1 MAITRIGTKLIK
13 DGVVTTV
20 KLGSSAITRSDIQSG
35 SVQPGHLDVNQ
46 GQSGHVDFLDGDY
59 FILGDKTKFDANAD
73 PVAGAHIRSFSFSQL
88 KTALSLSNAA
98 RGNEGSVQF
107 NNGTGFD
114 GIAKITTDGVHLT
127 ASNAGRIAFA
137 FTGISGSTGEIYS
150 SAKTTLKVNAKS
162 RLLLHSSGTVQ
173 GNQSG
178 SLELVAS
185 GLVPT
190 VKPAVAVQPG
200 TYRMI
205 FTSGS
210 SGVHGESNRTKTYG
224 PLKSGVAQLVFVQ
237 STGSTNKE
245 YYLFYLNQA
254 SSPSPL
260 PISASLNLEY
270 SDLKPGAFRKTTA
283 VEAIAGVS
291 DWRDVVANLATAMNT
306 ELNTAADLAT
316 VTYNA
321 TSSINGTASIEI
333 TYKAG
338 TTLGNI
344 GIGTG
349 AETNSTGK
357 GKFTTT
363 LGSALYSP
371 SYNPAPLEGS
381 FSGFINSNDRK
392 LAGEPD
398 SSGGRVSIVVSG
410 SAAVAANATWLNLG
424 GGSNLYAD
432 TFVTVLSGSGTS
444 QVHKATVDE
453 IITGKLD
460 LDSGTA
466 IISGSGTASI
476 HSLDVDEATI
486 DGVAMTT
493 VRDAAAYSISGSGTA
508 SIHKLDTDE
517 GDFRKLI
524 ATVVTGATGQFHKID
539 GDEGDFRK
547 LIATVVTSSGTS
559 LFHKIDGDEGD
570 FRKVVATNITS
581 SGTSNLHVVSADEV
595 SGSSGKFHKLVVDDL
610 SARRIQ
616 STITTTGYFEVPQ
629 KQFIPAVSASAGA
642 STEGAGLQIGGTA
655 GSGSTGVASIVLGDA
670 GSGIGADLLFK
681 IGATQGASLSGSV
694 SEGGQRFGVTG
705 SISGSVGV
713 FHNVT
718 IAKSMGNQDAI
729 FSGSSFSAQTL
740 SGTLAQ
746 IFDLDVNRGNI
757 NDVDGTSATFTTVS
771 GTTVN
776 ATTVNADKMTA
787 GDVDGTSMTFSGIVS
802 GSTVDAHTIDV
813 DKLEVRDLDFTS
825 LSGSAT
831 ATIHKVTTDVLSGSA
846 VTLHNLDTDKLSIN
860 EIVTADVVKKANLNK
875 DIVRSTT
882 NAHGGLVFANGQTS
896 VGWKR
901 RIFSR
906 STKAIVNRTQPT
918 QGSGSL
924 YTTCSL
930 PEIRM
935 VSGSESV
942 FFNGLLLARSN
953 GVAGN
958 PKDADYAI
966 DYTHGGG
973 LQPGQYKFMFTSGST
988 GKDGGTD
995 KVYGPGGSGAAQFLE
1010 VKSSGSENYLFFLS
1024 DGVGTTEPFDNG
1036 LNIAYGDFGTESDL
1050 RQVRVESVSTITDW
1064 RTVVTNF
1071 YNAMNT
1077 SLPSALATVAVS
1089 GAGQISHT
1097 ASITV
1102 TYAATGIEGGVSVG
1116 KGTYE
1121 SLGSGVATHRLATAG
1136 ASLVAS
1142 QNSTHGTA
1150 LANEQGNADST
1161 KRAGDGS
1168 NSGVFVETV
1177 TSGSTSKV
1185 GTGVFIHE
1193 GLAMDSDDVLVVQY
1207 LSGSWQF

>member
-20 KLGSSAITRSDIQSG
+20 KLGSSAVTRADLQSG
-35 SVQPGHLDVNQ
+35 SVQPGHIDVNQ
-46 GQSGHVDFLDGDY
+46 GSSGHVDFIDGDF
-59 FILGDKTKFDANAD
+59 FILGDKTKFDANSD
-73 PVAGAHIRSFSFSQL
+73 PVAGAHIRSFSFAQL

-200 TYRMI
+200 QYRFI

-210 SGVHGESNRTKTYG
+210 TGKDGGTDKVYG
-224 PLKSGVAQLVFVQ
+224 PGGSGAAQFLEVKSSGSENYLFFLSDGVGTTEPFDNNLNIAFGSFGTESDLRQVRVESVSTITDWRTVVTNFYNAMNTSLPSALATVAVSGAGQISHTASITVTYAATGIEGGISVGKGTYESLGSGVATHRLATAGASLVASQNSTHGTALANEFGNADSTKRAGDGSNSGVFVQ
-237 STGSTNKE
+237 TM
-245 YYLFYLNQA
+245 
-254 SSPSPL
+254 
-260 PISASLNLEY
+260 
-270 SDLKPGAFRKTTA
+270 D
-283 VEAIAGVS
+283 
-291 DWRDVVANLATAMNT
+291 
-306 ELNTAADLAT
+306 
-316 VTYNA
+316 
-321 TSSINGTASIEI
+321 
-333 TYKAG
+333 
-338 TTLGNI
+338 
-344 GIGTG
+344 
-349 AETNSTGK
+349 
-357 GKFTTT
+357 
-363 LGSALYSP
+363 
-371 SYNPAPLEGS
+371 
-381 FSGFINSNDRK
+381 
-392 LAGEPD
+392 
-398 SSGGRVSIVVSG
+398 SG
-410 SAAVAANATWLNLG
+410 SAAVAENATWLNLG

-444 QVHKATVDE
+444 QIHKATVDE
-453 IITGKLD
+453 IVTGKLD

-486 DGVAMTT
+486 GGVAMTT

-610 SARRIQ
+610 SARKIQ
-616 STITTTGYFEVPQ
+616 STITTTDYFEVPQ
-629 KQFIPAVSASAGA
+629 KQFIPAVSASVGA

-694 SEGGQRFGVTG
+694 SDGGQRFGVTG

-1024 DGVGTTEPFDNG
+1024 DGVGTTEPFDNS
-1036 LNIAYGDFGTESDL
+1036 LNIAFGSFGTESDL

-1102 TYAATGIEGGVSVG
+1102 TYAATGIEGGISVG